1 MKNLILMLHYLS
13 VLTVGKAEDITWSSL
28 EVKVWIFVIVDT
40 VLNLMQE
47 EFLYRSFVTVAFH
60 EGDK

>member
-1 MKNLILMLHYLS
+1 MLHYLS

>member
-1 MKNLILMLHYLS
+1 MKNLILVLHYLS

>member
-1 MKNLILMLHYLS
+1 MKNLILMLHYLN

-28 EVKVWIFVIVDT
+28 KVKVWIFVIVDT